1 MKKTYDENLVYY
13 VYHLVNPVTNFPFYV
28 GKGKNNRCRQHL
40 IDTPERAQ
48 NKRLN
53 GHIRKIRERGI
64 EPIIIKYQ
72 ENMTEEAAYTLEEKQ
87 ILEYGRIG
95 YEDGGI
101 LMNILLDS
109 KPPVRYG
116 QDNGFYGRTHSE
128 ETKRII
134 GEKNRGSKH
143 TEESKEKIR
152 QRHKGVPKSEEHR
165 KKIGEKSKGRSPSQ
179 ETREKLMQHNLK
191 EDVLRHNIECK
202 QKEYIVT
209 TPDGEE
215 IEVINLSDFCKDTNL
230 DRCKMYSVASGD
242 RKTHKGYK
250 CRKK

>member
-1 MKKTYDENLVYY
+1 V
-13 VYHLVNPVTNFPFYV
+13 
-28 GKGKNNRCRQHL
+28 KN
-40 IDTPERAQ
+40 
-48 NKRLN
+48 
-53 GHIRKIRERGI
+53 I
-64 EPIIIKYQ
+64 E
-72 ENMTEEAAYTLEEKQ
+72 
-87 ILEYGRIG
+87 
-95 YEDGGI
+95 
-101 LMNILLDS
+101 
-109 KPPVRYG
+109 
-116 QDNGFYGRTHSE
+116 
-128 ETKRII
+128 
-134 GEKNRGSKH
+134 
-143 TEESKEKIR
+143 
-152 QRHKGVPKSEEHR
+152 